1 MLKKITYLIF
11 LLFFS
16 QTMYAQNTYE
26 YGTFN
31 IRNFGT
37 NEYKGVSQNWDI
49 IQNNS
54 DYILVANNAGVLLF
68 DGTEWVKVHTE
79 NEEAARSFAKNKNGN
94 IFVGGDN
101 EFGKVYFDENGE
113 FKYQKLSQKYDS
125 LKFGKVWNTISVFD
139 DIYFISPTSI
149 FKLDDQ
155 GSITQFSVPN
165 KQTIRLAYLV
175 DNTICCVIYENNE
188 GQEIKHCVTFD
199 GTGFREI
206 RNSREF
212 IPYSF
217 FETNNISYVIG
228 KDGEIREVVQIDNSY
243 KFESIGNK
251 LPLPSGV
258 YINSVVY
265 NKKIFAAG
273 TNNGIFIFNKKG
285 EFIRTIQEKE
295 GLVNLKIG
303 KLYFD
308 HDNNLWSCND
318 NGISLIDISNPIT
331 TFDKKNGITFATE
344 GIYFSEETD
353 LLATRSDLFR
363 TEIIDGKRHFIN
375 TEVFNMATYQI
386 KTFTFPDGV
395 TKTLV
400 IGNNGIYEYINNT
413 RIEIGTLWAWD
424 LFQSTSNPNRIW
436 VGLDGDGIGSLIY
449 KNGEIKIESRKIKNT
464 SGEVRKVIELDN
476 KVYYTVKKEGVFILD
491 STKSQEKNVLPG
503 LIDFQ
508 EKNKSIEYLQFT
520 MGQFKDKIY
529 VGTDNGLYTIE
540 NNKLVSFSDDFT
552 APRLKIHRIYNQ
564 KDSKLWIVQ
573 IKNNDT
579 PEETYEIGYIDFFN
593 EQDFNY
599 TSAPFKTVSKEVIQT
614 INVDT
619 KDRVWF
625 GGITEIYVYNPETT
639 NDYLDNINVY
649 ITKISTLNDS
659 TITHHTQYSTVI
671 LPKINYNLNTIT
683 INFSSASYVGTI
695 KNSYS
700 YYLEGLD
707 TEWVEWNTKTEAIF
721 PRLSEGTYTF
731 HVKAKNYYGI
741 ESPETTY
748 TFTILPPWYRTWW
761 AYLTYFIITIVV
773 IYIIIKL
780 SIRRVKEQNEKLEKI
795 VEERTAKVELQKEE
809 IEEKNRDIVD
819 SIKYAKRIQN
829 TILPTNDRLD
839 NILESYFVIYKPKD
853 IVSGDFYW
861 ADFLDGK
868 SYFSAID
875 CTGHGVP
882 GAFVS
887 IVGFNGLKR
896 TVNEFKHRKPGL
908 ILDKL
913 TDIVVETF
921 TATESHLKDGMDMSL
936 CCIDYKTLKLEF
948 AGANN
953 PLILIRNGEL
963 IETKGNKQPIG
974 DFEHRVP
981 FTNHEIQLQ
990 KGDVIYLFTD
1000 GYADQFG
1007 GPKGKKFKL
1016 KTLKN
1021 LLLEVSLL
1029 QINEQKAQLETAF
1042 NEWKGKIEQLD
1053 DVCLIGVKI

>member
-1 MLKKITYLIF
+1 MLKRTTYLIC
-11 LLFFS
+11 LLLVS
-16 QTMYAQNTYE
+16 QFINAQNSYKF
-26 YGTFN
+26 GTFN

-37 NEYKGVSQNWDI
+37 NEYKGVSQSWDI

-54 DYILVANNAGVLLF
+54 DYILIANNAGVLLF
-68 DGTEWVKVHTE
+68 DGTEWIKIHTE
-79 NEEAARSFAKNKNGN
+79 NEEAARSFAKNENDD

-101 EFGKVYFDENGE
+101 EFGKIYFDKNGE
-113 FKYQKLSQKYDS
+113 FKYKKLSQQFDS
-125 LKFGKVWNTISVFD
+125 LKFGKVWNTISIFD

-155 GSITQFSVPN
+155 GLITQFSAPN
-165 KQTIRLAYLV
+165 KQTIKLAYRV
-175 DNTICCVIYENNE
+175 DNTICCVIYANENNE
-188 GQEIKHCVTFD
+188 DVKYSVIFD
-199 GTGFREI
+199 GNGFQEI
-206 RNSREF
+206 RNSRNF
-212 IPYSF
+212 IPQAF
-217 FETNNISYVIG
+217 FETNKISYVIS
-228 KDGEIREVVQIDNSY
+228 KTGEIREVVKLDNTY
-243 KFESIGNK
+243 RFEDIGNK
-251 LPLPSGV
+251 LPFPDDV
-258 YINSVVY
+258 NINSVVY
-265 NKKIFAAG
+265 NKKIFAVG
-273 TNNGIFIFNKKG
+273 TNNGIYIFNKKG
-285 EFIRTIQEKE
+285 EFIRSLQEKE
-295 GLVNLKIG
+295 GLVSILIR

-308 HDNNLWSCND
+308 HNNNLWSCND

-331 TFDKKNGITFATE
+331 KFGKKRGVLFASE
-344 GIYFSEETD
+344 DIYFSENTT
-353 LLATRSDLFR
+353 LFATRSDLFR
-363 TEIIDGKRHFIN
+363 TEIINNKTHFIN
-375 TEVFNMATYQI
+375 TEIFNMSTFQI
-386 KTFTFPDGV
+386 KDFTFPDGV
-395 TKTLV
+395 TKTLI
-400 IGNNGIYEYINNT
+400 IGYDGIYEYSNNT
-413 RIEIGTLWAWD
+413 RIQIGALWAWN
-424 LFQSTSNPNRIW
+424 LFQSISNPNRIW

-449 KNGEIKIESRKIKNT
+449 KDGEIKIENRTIKNT
-464 SGEVRKVIELDN
+464 SGEVRKVIEHN
-476 KVYYTVKKEGVFILD
+476 EKVYYTVKNEGVFILD
-491 STKSQEKNVLPG
+491 STVSQEKNIIPG
-503 LIDFQ
+503 LIDIQ
-508 EKNKSIEYLQFT
+508 EKNKSIEYRQYT
-520 MGQFKDKIY
+520 MSQFKNKIY

-540 NNKLVSFSDDFT
+540 DDKLVSFSDEFI

-564 KDSKLWIVQ
+564 NNSKLWIVQ

-579 PEETYEIGYIDFFN
+579 PEETYEIGYIEFTN
-593 EQDFNY
+593 NNKY
-599 TSAPFKTVSKEVIQT
+599 KYVSAPFKTVSKEVIQT
-614 INVDT
+614 INVDAQNKT
-619 KDRVWF
+619 WF
-625 GGITEIYVYNPETT
+625 GGITQVYVYNPETT
-639 NDYLDNINVY
+639 NDYLDSINVY
-649 ITKISTLNDS
+649 ITKVSTLKDS
-659 TITHHTQYSTVI
+659 VITYHTQYSSVI
-671 LPKINYNLNTIT
+671 SPHINYDLNTIT
-683 INFSSASYVGTI
+683 INFSSTSFVGTI

-707 TEWVEWNTKTEAIF
+707 SEWTDWNSRAEAVF

-741 ESPETTY
+741 ESPDTTY

-761 AYLTYFIITIVV
+761 AYITYFLITVIT

-795 VEERTAKVELQKEE
+795 VEERTAKVELQKKE

-829 TILPTNDRLD
+829 TILPTDDKLD

-861 ADFLDGK
+861 ADSLDGK

-913 TDIVVETF
+913 TDIVIETF
-921 TATESHLKDGMDMSL
+921 TASEAHLKDGMDMSL

-990 KGDVIYLFTD
+990 KGDSIYLFTD

-1021 LLLEVSLL
+1021 LLLEVSSLPI
-1029 QINEQKAQLETAF
+1029 QEQKIQLEIAF
-1042 NEWKGKIEQLD
+1042 NEWKGEIEQLD